1 MEIIRKLPEIRV
13 WANLLIREHGKI
25 LLLKR
30 KWAYWDWTWCFP
42 WWHMEEDDSIID
54 TVIRETEEEIGITIN
69 KKDLQLVTTSDR
81 REWNLVYIQFLYETT
96 FYTGTITNKEPNKA
110 YELRFFDIKKLPENI
125 FPPHISLILF
135 LGK

>member
-1 MEIIRKLPEIRV
+1 
-13 WANLLIREHGKI
+13 
-25 LLLKR
+25 
-30 KWAYWDWTWCFP
+30 
-42 WWHMEEDDSIID
+42 MEEDDSIID

-81 REWNLVYIQFLYETT
+81 REWNLVYIQFLYETK

-110 YELRFFDIKKLPENI
+110 YELRFFDIEKLPENI

>member
-1 MEIIRKLPEIRV
+1 
-13 WANLLIREHGKI
+13 
-25 LLLKR
+25 
-30 KWAYWDWTWCFP
+30 
-42 WWHMEEDDSIID
+42 MEEDDSIID

-69 KKDLQLVTTSDR
+69 RKDLQLVTTSDR